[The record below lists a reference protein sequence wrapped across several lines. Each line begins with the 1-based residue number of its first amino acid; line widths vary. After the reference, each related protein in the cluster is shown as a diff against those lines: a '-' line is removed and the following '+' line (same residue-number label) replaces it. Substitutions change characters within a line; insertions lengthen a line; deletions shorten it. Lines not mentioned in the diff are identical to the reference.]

1 MFRYLI
7 AAILVSQGTAH
18 ADSFYEPQGID
29 AKSGASVHRTISDAY
44 SQSNV
49 VSGQTQ
55 VTNGPAFNNGQGG
68 DVICQQGVRN
78 ETVGKQ
84 PNFVGGDAAI
94 VVIDS
99 NNICTGR

>member
-7 AAILVSQGTAH
+7 AAILASQGLAH

-29 AKSGASVHRTISDAY
+29 AKSGASVHRVISGAY
-44 SQSNV
+44 SQNNV

-55 VTNGPAFNNGQGG
+55 VNTGPAFNSGQRG

-78 ETVGKQ
+78 ESASKQ
-84 PNFVGGDAAI
+84 PNFVGGDAPI

-99 NNICTGR
+99 NNVCTGR